1 MSRATMDAHSTLTV
15 PALVRAIQ
23 CAMVDHLDGA
33 EEVIDATRP
42 MQQAAFLQGCAGL
55 HAAALQAAAT
65 TYAADT
71 IAAAVDRLAAAIT
84 TLKWAA
90 DANHHPHPH

>member
-1 MSRATMDAHSTLTV
+1 MSRATMDAHSTLTA
-15 PALVRAIQ
+15 PALVRVIQ
-23 CAMVDHLDGA
+23 SVMVDYLDGA
-33 EEVIDATRP
+33 EAVIHVTKP
-42 MQQAAFLQGCAGL
+42 MQQAAYLQGCATL

-65 TYAADT
+65 THAADT
-71 IAAAVDRLAAAIT
+71 LAAAVDRLAAAIT

>member
-1 MSRATMDAHSTLTV
+1 MSRATMDAHSTLTA

-23 CAMVDHLDGA
+23 SAMVDYLDGA
-33 EEVIDATRP
+33 EAVIDVTKP
-42 MQQAAFLQGCAGL
+42 MQQAAYLQGCAAL

-65 TYAADT
+65 THAADT
-71 IAAAVDRLAAAIT
+71 VAAALDRLSAAIT

>member
-1 MSRATMDAHSTLTV
+1 MDAHSTLTV

-65 TYAADT
+65 THAADT
-71 IAAAVDRLAAAIT
+71 IAAALDRLAAALT
-84 TLKWAA
+84 TLKGGV
-90 DANHHPHPH
+90 DANQPYHH